1 MTNLCVVARV
11 RPLFRTEQVDDA
23 VECISIRGQ
32 QILLTDLQEVK
43 CRLVADN
50 RKRRRIFTFDHIF
63 APSDDKDDQV
73 LQAEIFSVLGTEA
86 LNSIFDG
93 YNSSLFAYGQ
103 TGTGK
108 TYTIFGTKDAPGLLP
123 RLCNALL
130 DHVKRNSD
138 VDVTFNQQISILEIY
153 NEKIRDLLV
162 NVPKKN
168 ERKSL
173 RVREHPDTGPYVE
186 GQFQFYCRGF

>member
-11 RPLFRTEQVDDA
+11 RPLFRSEQVNDSE
-23 VECISIRGQ
+23 ECINIRGQ

-43 CRLVADN
+43 CGLVADN
-50 RKRRRIFTFDHIF
+50 RKRRRVFTFDHIF
-63 APSDDKDDQV
+63 APSADQDNQM

-108 TYTIFGTKDAPGLLP
+108 TYTIFGTNDAPGLLP

-130 DHVKRNSD
+130 EHVKRNSD
-138 VDVTFNQQISILEIY
+138 VDATFNQQISILEIY

-162 NVPKKN
+162 NSGKN
-168 ERKSL
+168 EERKSL

-186 GQFQFYCRGF
+186 GELQW